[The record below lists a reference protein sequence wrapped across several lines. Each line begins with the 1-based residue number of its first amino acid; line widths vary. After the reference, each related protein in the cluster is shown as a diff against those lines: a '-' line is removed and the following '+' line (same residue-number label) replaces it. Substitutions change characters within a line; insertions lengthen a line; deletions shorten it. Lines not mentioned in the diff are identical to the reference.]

1 MTLQQLIEEKIKE
14 FKERFVYSEP
24 YEDNLAFVKSGV
36 IKAIDEFLV
45 SLAKE
50 AYQAGREE
58 ALEEMM
64 KETKEK
70 RQIEVEK
77 MEKSS
82 LVVDRMYHKGWIHA
96 IDFFDEIVQF
106 KKLKVNK

>member
-58 ALEEMM
+58 AGVWRPLWDNPLNFEI
-64 KETKEK
+64 KNDTKT
-70 RQIEVEK
+70 
-77 MEKSS
+77 
-82 LVVDRMYHKGWIHA
+82 
-96 IDFFDEIVQF
+96 
-106 KKLKVNK
+106 N